1 MRKPVF
7 LTGWLRASRLLSA
20 AEFAQLQ
27 ADAEILEQDAHG
39 IKVLRL
45 PGGDM
50 LKLFRV
56 KRPISS
62 ARVYSHAR
70 SFCRNAERLQ
80 ALGVPTVAIKQLF
93 HFADGI
99 HSAVRYQ
106 PLPGTTLRQLALAG
120 RLDRALLRQM
130 AAFVARLHG
139 HGVLF
144 RSLHFGNI
152 VQTPTGAL
160 GLIDIAD
167 LSIQPFALSCAARLR
182 NFRHLCR
189 LAPDRLAF
197 GQPGWQLFLDI
208 YREAA
213 SLRCSE
219 RAFFGKAARLFDI
232 WSLQEGRL

>member
-1 MRKPVF
+1 MHTPVF
-7 LTGWLRASRLLSA
+7 LTGWLRKSRLLT
-20 AEFAQLQ
+20 
-27 ADAEILEQDAHG
+27 ADAFQQLKTDAEVLEQDAHG

-45 PGGDM
+45 ANGDI

-56 KRPISS
+56 KRMISS

-70 SFCRNAERLQ
+70 SFCRNADRLR
-80 ALGVPTVAIKQLF
+80 ALGIPTVTIRQLY
-93 HFADGI
+93 HFSDGI

-106 PLPGTTLRQLALAG
+106 PLPGITLRQIALAG
-120 RLDRALLRQM
+120 PLEPSLLNQM
-130 AAFVARLHG
+130 GQFVAELHRQ
-139 HGVLF
+139 GVLF

-152 VQTPTGAL
+152 LQTPEKTL

-167 LSIQPFALSCAARLR
+167 LGIHPFPLSCAARLR

-197 GQPGWQLFLDI
+197 GQAGWETFLSK
-208 YREAA
+208 YREA
-213 SLRCSE
+213 STLRCNADS
-219 RAFFGKAARLFDI
+219 FFHKAGKLFDL